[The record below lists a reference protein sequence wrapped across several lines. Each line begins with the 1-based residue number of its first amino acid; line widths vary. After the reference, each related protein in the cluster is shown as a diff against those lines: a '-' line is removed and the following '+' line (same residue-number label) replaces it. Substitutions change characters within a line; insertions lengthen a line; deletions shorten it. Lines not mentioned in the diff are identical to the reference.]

1 MKFINFKTTCMIYT
15 LINFSF
21 GLLSMLVSDR
31 VLNFIGL
38 ESTNSTEL
46 LIKNIGSF
54 FISLSLLSILTGFT
68 ENIVQKY
75 LASANLSCISTIIF
89 ATNIYNYFFGNIT
102 LISILLSIFYGLF
115 TFLFFGISYYN
126 YNLIEHHQF
135 T

>member
-54 FISLSLLSILTGFT
+54 FISLSLLSIL
-68 ENIVQKY
+68 
-75 LASANLSCISTIIF
+75 
-89 ATNIYNYFFGNIT
+89 
-102 LISILLSIFYGLF
+102 LSIFYGLF